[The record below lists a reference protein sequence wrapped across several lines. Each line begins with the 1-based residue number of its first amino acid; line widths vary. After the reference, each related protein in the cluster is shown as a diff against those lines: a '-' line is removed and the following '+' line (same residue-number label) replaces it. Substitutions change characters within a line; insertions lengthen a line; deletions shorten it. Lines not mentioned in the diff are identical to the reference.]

1 MAMKLLVTF
10 LLLPMLSYAKQ
21 IRVVVM
27 DSGYYVNARTFKS
40 CDNGIYDRNITQD
53 KTMED
58 NTPHGQNIVHI
69 IAKDLEKVD
78 YCVIFIKIFSEE
90 FPFDYAKYKQML
102 VYIKDLNPD
111 IINMSI
117 QGTHVDVI
125 EIIAMNEL
133 LKQGINIVASAG
145 NFGKNLDKNCNIYPA
160 CVDRRIQVVGSINP
174 KGKRSKF
181 SNYGKYV
188 KFWEMGEYINAG
200 GITQKGTSQAAAL
213 RTNRLIKELNNK
225 NKN

>member
-1 MAMKLLVTF
+1 MKLFIIV
-10 LLLPMLSYAKQ
+10 LLLPVLSFAKQ

-27 DSGYYVNARTFKS
+27 DSGYYLKANTFKS

-58 NTPHGQNIVHI
+58 ELPHGQNIVHI
-69 IAKDLEKVD
+69 IAKDVEKVD
-78 YCVIFIKIFSEE
+78 YCIIFIKVFSNQ
-90 FPFDYAKYKQML
+90 FPFDYIKYKEML
-102 VYIKDLNPD
+102 LYIYDLKPD
-111 IINMSI
+111 IVNMSI
-117 QGTHVDVI
+117 QGTYVDAI
-125 EIIAMNEL
+125 EIALMNHI
-133 LKQGINIVASAG
+133 LKQGIIVVASAG
-145 NFGKNLDKNCNIYPA
+145 NFSKNLDKNCNIYPA

-188 KFWEMGEYINAG
+188 KFWEMGEYITAG